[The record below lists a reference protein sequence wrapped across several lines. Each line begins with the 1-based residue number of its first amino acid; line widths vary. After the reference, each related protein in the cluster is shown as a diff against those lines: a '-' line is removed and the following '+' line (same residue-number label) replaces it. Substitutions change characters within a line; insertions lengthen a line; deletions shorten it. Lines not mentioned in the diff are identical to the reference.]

1 MLHLLLIT
9 DDITEKQQYTNLVEK
24 LYGIK
29 LLQHIEP
36 KEDEVIQC
44 IAENK
49 PEVVILG
56 GCKAQ
61 KQSYDFV
68 TDLITRID
76 NVAFIISCTENNK
89 KTALSLIA
97 VGAQDYLNRDH
108 LDEFIL
114 EKTILA
120 AIERENLREKLSK
133 AVEKE
138 LEARQ
143 YSNRLLSRMCH
154 EIRTPMNAVIGMAE
168 MLCDTDL
175 TSKQRYYTQ
184 LIRESGNM
192 LLSLFNDLMDYSK
205 IESGQIKIHHRPM
218 LLRQS
223 MQETIETVLGQ
234 ALEKKLE
241 IILHIQPDLPQMII
255 GDALRIRQV
264 VMNLIEN
271 AIKFTDAGYVKLKV
285 NADNTGDQPL
295 LAIVVEDTGQG
306 IKEEVL
312 PQLFKPY
319 VKGEEH
325 EAAQIKG
332 IGLGLAI
339 CDHLVKQMD
348 GKIKVN
354 SKPGKGTTFTVL
366 LPFISADEDK
376 APSKLSG
383 LEGKHILFLTHD
395 NLLVDVFS
403 DYFSHW
409 GAKFETRIEEQ
420 ETPFFTDELKKYD
433 LLITDLRTNF
443 KLDLKLVDRVRQKH
457 PIPHI
462 LIKDRENVNDQL
474 VVIRKDT
481 VILLKPVIMHEM
493 IQTIKAV
500 LNNEADVLN
509 QRDHLLPADEHMGE
523 YHPLEILV
531 AEDNAIN
538 QKIILSVLSR
548 FGYSPKL
555 VENGQLALEAVLQKI
570 YDLILMDI
578 QMPVLNGIDATQHI
592 RARLP
597 EPARPRIIAL
607 TTDVLQKSYEEY
619 RQKGMDDVLYKP
631 VQTKDLLRVLSET
644 NTRRKITEP
653 EVF

>member
-9 DDITEKQQYTNLVEK
+9 DDIAERQQYTNLVEK
-24 LYGIK
+24 IDGITM
-29 LLQHIEP
+29 LQHIEP
-36 KEDEVIQC
+36 KEGEVIQF

-61 KQSYDFV
+61 KKSYDFV
-68 TDLITRID
+68 TSLIERFSSL
-76 NVAFIISCTENNK
+76 AFIISCTENNK
-89 KTALSLIA
+89 KAALSLIA
-97 VGAQDYLNRDH
+97 VGAQDYLIRDH
-108 LDEFIL
+108 TDEFIL

-120 AIERENLREKLSK
+120 AIERENLRKKLSK

-143 YSNRLLSRMCH
+143 YSNRLLSRMSH

-168 MLCDTDL
+168 MLCDTEL
-175 TSKQRYYTQ
+175 NSKQRYYTQ

-192 LLSLFNDLMDYSK
+192 LVSLFNDLLDYAK
-205 IESGQIKIHHRPM
+205 IESGRVKIHQRPM
-218 LLRQS
+218 PLRQS
-223 MQETIETVLGQ
+223 MQETLETVLGQ
-234 ALEKKLE
+234 ALEKKLD

-264 VMNLIEN
+264 VMNLFEN

-285 NADNTGDQPL
+285 NADTADNQPVL
-295 LAIVVEDTGQG
+295 VIAVEDTGQG

-339 CDHLVKQMD
+339 CDHLVKRMD
-348 GKIKVN
+348 GEIKV
-354 SKPGKGTTFTVL
+354 SSELGKGTTFKVL
-366 LPFISADEDK
+366 LPLVSADEDETASK
-376 APSKLSG
+376 PSC
-383 LEGKHILFLTHD
+383 LEGKNVLFLTHD
-395 NLLVDVFS
+395 NLLVDLLS

-409 GAKFETRIEEQ
+409 GAKFEVRKEEQ
-420 ETPFFTDELKKYD
+420 ETPVFTDELKEFD
-433 LLITDLRTNF
+433 LLITDLRANF
-443 KLDLKLVDRVRQKH
+443 KLDLKLVDRVRKKH

-462 LIKDRENVNDQL
+462 LIKDREKINDQL

-481 VILLKPVIMHEM
+481 VILLKPVMMHELL
-493 IQTIKAV
+493 QTSEAV
-500 LNNEADVLN
+500 LKEEADVLN
-509 QRDHLLPADEHMGE
+509 QRDHLPPADEHMGE

-555 VENGQLALEAVLQKI
+555 VENGQMALESVLQKT

-578 QMPVLNGIDATQHI
+578 QMPVLNGIDATQQI
-592 RARLP
+592 RARVP
-597 EPARPRIIAL
+597 ESARPRIVAL
-607 TTDVLQKSYEEY
+607 TADALQKSQEEY

-631 VQTKDLLRVLSET
+631 VQTKDLLRVLGET
-644 NTRRKITEP
+644 ETRRKIAEP

>member
-1 MLHLLLIT
+1 MLRLLLIT
-9 DDITEKQQYTNLVEK
+9 EDIAERKQFAGLVSKINGME
-24 LYGIK
+24 
-29 LLQHIEP
+29 LLHHVKP
-36 KEDEVIQC
+36 KEGEVIQN
-44 IAENK
+44 ISESK
-49 PEVVILG
+49 PDVVLIG
-56 GCKAQ
+56 GCKVQ
-61 KQSYDFV
+61 KESYDFV
-68 TDLITRID
+68 TDLIARFAHI
-76 NVAFIISCTENNK
+76 AFIISCTENNLK
-89 KTALSLIA
+89 AALSLIA
-97 VGAQDYLNRDH
+97 VGAQDYLIRDH
-108 LDEFIL
+108 TDEFIL

-120 AIERENLREKLSK
+120 AIERENLRKKLSK

-143 YSNRLLSRMCH
+143 YSNRLLSRMSH

-168 MLCDTDL
+168 MLCETEL

-192 LLSLFNDLMDYSK
+192 LVSLFNDLLDYSK
-205 IESGQIKIHHRPM
+205 IESGRVKIHNRPM
-218 LLRQS
+218 PLRQS
-223 MQETIETVLGQ
+223 MQETLETVLGQ
-234 ALEKKLE
+234 ALEKKLD

-271 AIKFTDAGYVKLKV
+271 AIKFTDAGHVLLKV
-285 NADNTGDQPL
+285 NANHSGKAPL
-295 LAIVVEDTGQG
+295 LAISVEDTGQG
-306 IKEEVL
+306 IKEDVL

-339 CDHLVKQMD
+339 CDHLVKRMD
-348 GKIKVN
+348 GEIKV
-354 SKPGKGTTFTVL
+354 SSEPGKGTTFTVL
-366 LPFISADEDK
+366 LPFVSADEDETTSK
-376 APSKLSG
+376 PSC
-383 LEGKHILFLTHD
+383 LEGKNVLFLTHD
-395 NLLVDVFS
+395 NLLVDLLN

-409 GAKFETRIEEQ
+409 GAKFEARKEEQ
-420 ETPFFTDELKKYD
+420 ETPVFTDELKDFD
-433 LLITDLRTNF
+433 LLITDLRANF

-457 PIPHI
+457 AIPHI
-462 LIKDRENVNDQL
+462 LIKDREKINDQL

-481 VILLKPVIMHEM
+481 VILLKPLIMHEM
-493 IQTIKAV
+493 IQTVKAV
-500 LNNEADVLN
+500 LNEEADVLN
-509 QRDHLLPADEHMGE
+509 QRDHLPPADEHMGE

-555 VENGQLALEAVLQKI
+555 VENGQMALDSVLQKT

-578 QMPVLNGIDATQHI
+578 QMPVLNGIDATQQI
-592 RARLP
+592 RARVP
-597 EPARPRIIAL
+597 DSAQPRIIAL
-607 TTDVLQKSYEEY
+607 TADALQKSHEEY
-619 RQKGMDDVLYKP
+619 KQKGMDDVLYKP

-644 NTRRKITEP
+644 NTRRKTTEP

>member
-1 MLHLLLIT
+1 MLNLLLIT
-9 DDITEKQQYTNLVEK
+9 DENAERKHYTDLVSK
-24 LYGIK
+24 IDGIA

-36 KEDEVIQC
+36 REGEVIQV

-49 PEVVILG
+49 PDVVILG

-61 KQSYDFV
+61 KKNFDFV
-68 TDLITRID
+68 ASLITRFSSI
-76 NVAFIISCTENNK
+76 AFIISCTENDK
-89 KTALSLIA
+89 EAVLSLIA
-97 VGAQDYLNRDH
+97 AGAQDYLIRDH
-108 LDEFIL
+108 TDEFIL

-120 AIERENLREKLSK
+120 AIERENLRKKLSK

-143 YSNRLLSRMCH
+143 YSNRLLSRMSH

-168 MLCDTDL
+168 MLCDTEL
-175 TSKQRYYTQ
+175 NSKQRYYTQ

-192 LLSLFNDLMDYSK
+192 LVSLFNDLLDYAK
-205 IESGQIKIHHRPM
+205 IESGRVKIHQRPM
-218 LLRQS
+218 PLRQS
-223 MQETIETVLGQ
+223 MQETLETVLSQ
-234 ALEKKLE
+234 ALEKKLD
-241 IILHIQPDLPQMII
+241 IILHIQPDLPQMIV

-285 NADNTGDQPL
+285 EADLSAEEPL
-295 LAIVVEDTGQG
+295 LLISVEDTGQG

-339 CDHLVKQMD
+339 CDHLVKRMN
-348 GKIKVN
+348 GRIEVK
-354 SKPGKGTTFTVL
+354 SKPGIGTTFKVILPLIADVDAEMNAEMPL
-366 LPFISADEDK
+366 LT
-376 APSKLSG
+376 
-383 LEGKHILFLTHD
+383 GKKVLFLSHD
-395 NLLVDVFS
+395 GLLVDLMEDNFK
-403 DYFSHW
+403 YW
-409 GAKFETRIEEQ
+409 GAEITARREEQ
-420 ETPFFTDELKKYD
+420 ETPVFTDELKAYD
-433 LLITDLRTNF
+433 LLITDLRANF

-462 LIKDRENVNDQL
+462 LIKDREKVNDQL

-481 VILLKPVIMHEM
+481 VILLKPDIMHDLL
-493 IQTIKAV
+493 QTVKAV
-500 LNNEADVLN
+500 LNEEADVLN
-509 QRDHLLPADEHMGE
+509 QRDHLPPADEHMGE

-555 VENGQLALEAVLQKI
+555 VENGQMALESVLQKT

-578 QMPVLNGIDATQHI
+578 QMPVLNGIDATQQI
-592 RARLP
+592 RARVP
-597 EPARPRIIAL
+597 ESARPRIVAL
-607 TTDVLQKSYEEY
+607 TADALQQSHEEY

-631 VQTKDLLRVLSET
+631 VQTKDLLRVLGET
-644 NTRRKITEP
+644 DTHRKITEP
-653 EVF
+653 EVL